1 MREGER
7 ARKRECERESV
18 RKRERE
24 RKSQRKSQRD
34 RERVRDGINIDRI
47 GGRRVINIGNT
58 LSIFSD
64 KSHYP
69 SYDQ

>member
-1 MREGER
+1 MIKREGRIKQIMREGES

-24 RKSQRKSQRD
+24 RI
-34 RERVRDGINIDRI
+34 RDGINIDRI

-64 KSHYP
+64 KIHHP

>member
-1 MREGER
+1 MSE
-7 ARKRECERESV
+7 
-18 RKRERE
+18 RERE
-24 RKSQRKSQRD
+24 RD

-47 GGRRVINIGNT
+47 GGRRLINIGNT

-64 KSHYP
+64 KIHHP